1 MGSSLKARL
10 KALSRDDS
18 STRQTGLVIAPFV
31 SKEEQSCVTA
41 LVQLVRSSN
50 SSGRKT
56 CCCLLR
62 GRCRW
67 FSDAAFHFSARTG
80 YFGD

>member
-41 LVQLVRSSN
+41 LVQLVRSSKIARKEDLLLPP
-50 SSGRKT
+50 SGA
-56 CCCLLR
+56 LPLV
-62 GRCRW
+62 
-67 FSDAAFHFSARTG
+67 F
-80 YFGD
+80 